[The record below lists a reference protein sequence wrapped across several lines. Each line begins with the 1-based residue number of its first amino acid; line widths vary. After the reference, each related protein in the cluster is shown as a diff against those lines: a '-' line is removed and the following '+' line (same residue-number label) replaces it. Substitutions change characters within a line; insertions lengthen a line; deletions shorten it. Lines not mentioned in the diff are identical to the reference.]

1 MNMCSELAPIWIT
14 AITGQISLSLFLNVV
29 FTRCGE
35 QKIPQLPVDFMASD
49 GVVLFRFCPAC
60 GVEGGEFIHERE
72 YRCPACGFRYYHN
85 VATAAGIVTKRAG
98 KYLFVVRAAN
108 PAKGKLG
115 LPGGFVDPGERVE
128 EALRRE
134 VREET
139 GAEIGVPTF
148 LASFP
153 NRYGFDHVHYHT
165 CDLYFTA
172 ELLTADE
179 DLRPLPSE
187 VERLVWLAPEA
198 VNPDDLAFPSLR
210 AAWALIMQGLADT
223 RPTAG

>member
-1 MNMCSELAPIWIT
+1 MIEAEPT
-14 AITGQISLSLFLNVV
+14 
-29 FTRCGE
+29 
-35 QKIPQLPVDFMASD
+35 P
-49 GVVLFRFCPAC
+49 FRFCPDC
-60 GVEGGEFIHERE
+60 GAEGGEFLHARE
-72 YRCPACGFRYYHN
+72 YRCPACGFRYFHN
-85 VATAAGIVTKRAG
+85 VATAAGIVAQRDG
-98 KYLFVVRAAN
+98 KYLFVVRAAD

-128 EALRRE
+128 DALRRE

-139 GAEIGVPTF
+139 GAEIGTPGF

-153 NRYGFDHVHYHT
+153 NRYGFGNVHYHT

-179 DLRPLPSE
+179 DLSPLASE
-187 VERLVWLAPEA
+187 VERLVWLAPEE

-210 AAWALIMQGLADT
+210 AAWALILEKLNS
-223 RPTAG
+223 PLSTA